1 MTGKVTTMS
10 FDHPTEDEKTVNP
23 QEVLAQLLIEL
34 RAYSGVVGAWA
45 DMLTCEIYQELRPQ
59 AIEALRN
66 CAKNMQLSYDEIR
79 DYLQAQQVPVPE
91 PKHEQITR

>member
-1 MTGKVTTMS
+1 MS
-10 FDHPTEDEKTVNP
+10 IDHETEDENMIDP
-23 QEVLAQLLIEL
+23 EEVLEQLLVEL

-45 DMLTCEIYQELRPQ
+45 DMLTGEIYQELRPQ

-79 DYLQAQQVPVPE
+79 GYL
-91 PKHEQITR
+91 HEQKIHPPDQKQAPMPR

>member
-1 MTGKVTTMS
+1 MS
-10 FDHPTEDEKTVNP
+10 IDHQTEDEQPIDP
-23 QEVLAQLLIEL
+23 QEVLEQLLIEL

-45 DMLTCEIYQELRPQ
+45 DMLTGELYQELRPQ

-79 DYLQAQQVPVPE
+79 GYLHDQRIHAPAQKPE
-91 PKHEQITR
+91 EIPQPK

>member
-1 MTGKVTTMS
+1 MS
-10 FDHPTEDEKTVNP
+10 IDQHTENNKAIDP
-23 QEVLAQLLIEL
+23 QEVLEQLLIEL

-45 DMLTCEIYQELRPQ
+45 DMLTGEIYQELRPQ

-79 DYLQAQQVPVPE
+79 DYLQGQRGA
-91 PKHEQITR
+91 R

>member
-10 FDHPTEDEKTVNP
+10 IKQPTEDDKAIDPE
-23 QEVLAQLLIEL
+23 EVLEQLLIEL

-45 DMLTCEIYQELRPQ
+45 DMLTGEIYEELRPQ

-79 DYLQAQQVPVPE
+79 HYLQTQRIRVPAQKQ
-91 PKHEQITR
+91 H

>member
-1 MTGKVTTMS
+1 MS
-10 FDHPTEDEKTVNP
+10 IDQPSEDEKTVKS
-23 QEVLAQLLIEL
+23 QEVLEQLLIEL

-79 DYLQAQQVPVPE
+79 DYLESQQIHVAE
-91 PKHEQITR
+91 PKHEQIAR

>member
-1 MTGKVTTMS
+1 MS
-10 FDHPTEDEKTVNP
+10 IDQPSEDEKTVKS
-23 QEVLAQLLIEL
+23 QEVLEQLLIEL

-45 DMLTCEIYQELRPQ
+45 DMLTGEIYEELRPQ

-79 DYLQAQQVPVPE
+79 DYLQEQRLHVPE
-91 PKHEQITR
+91 QKEAPLPR